1 MRRDNAVQYNI
12 QTIGAST
19 RRYTARC
26 ADSLI
31 LRSAHRHCAVR
42 INWVPCTRSKNT
54 TGARSKEETQSERRT
69 TSYVDLATQR
79 GGCTDSGRESLSGI
93 SGPHLR
99 QHRHVVPQGRELR
112 HALATQTG
120 RQTGAPGNTG
130 PGRVRRG
137 GQRMGPGV
145 HQSDPT
151 RDPQSTWSRDT
162 INTPRGQNRLALAE
176 GGIAQWSGSIVL
188 SACGPEGSRDRMATR
203 RPFRINTR
211 LHHATSRWL

>member
-79 GGCTDSGRESLSGI
+79 GGCTDSGRDLSLGSLGLTYGNTAMWCRKVGSYAI
-93 SGPHLR
+93 
-99 QHRHVVPQGRELR
+99 
-112 HALATQTG
+112 ALATQTG
-120 RQTGAPGNTG
+120 RQTG
-130 PGRVRRG
+130 RRG
-137 GQRMGPGV
+137 TPDPARSGGVARGWGPGV

-151 RDPQSTWSRDT
+151 KDPQSFAARER
-162 INTPRGQNRLALAE
+162 INTPRGQNRQALAV
-176 GGIAQWSGSIVL
+176 GGIA
-188 SACGPEGSRDRMATR
+188 
-203 RPFRINTR
+203 
-211 LHHATSRWL
+211 H